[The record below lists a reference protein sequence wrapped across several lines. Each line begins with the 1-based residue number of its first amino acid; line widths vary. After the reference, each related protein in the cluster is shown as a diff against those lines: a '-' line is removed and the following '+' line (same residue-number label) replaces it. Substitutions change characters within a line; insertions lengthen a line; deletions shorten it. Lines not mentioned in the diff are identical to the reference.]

1 MKPEPPVTD
10 YIRNVGLNPHTTAV
24 RVEDLLAEIEGL
36 KADRD
41 FYMKEADMERVKNR
55 ELEEE
60 FHVLRSLIQENTRP
74 IGHEENIALRSQLVH
89 ERELRVTTEHDLAR
103 LRQ

>member
-1 MKPEPPVTD
+1 M
-10 YIRNVGLNPHTTAV
+10 NPHSTAI

-41 FYMKEADMERVKNR
+41 FYMKEADLERAKNR

-74 IGHEENIALRSQLVH
+74 IGHEENLALKSSL
-89 ERELRVTTEHDLAR
+89 
-103 LRQ
+103 